1 MRRKSVS
8 RGLNVVQGIALFLIL
23 LPTISAARDAKSS
36 ASTNEQSVP
45 GVLWREPTDIA
56 SRDLF
61 YGPGGK
67 EHAPHTR
74 YTFQKEVLSGSSP
87 KFEIVDENGV
97 HWRVKLGV
105 EARPET
111 VATRLLWAAGYFADE
126 DYFLADLK
134 VEDMPR
140 LKRGQ
145 ELVGPD
151 GVMHNVRLERHIEH
165 QKKDGEWKW
174 RHNPFTRR
182 REFNGLRVLM
192 ALMNNWDLKDVNNT
206 IFEVKHAQPDSGQ
219 ELHYEVS
226 DLGATF
232 GTNGISWTHEISKNN
247 LSSYQHSKFITKQTS
262 EYLDFATPGQP
273 ALMFVFSPGDY
284 IRRTKMRSIGK
295 HVPRAD
301 AKWMESYLGACLT
314 TRFTMPSA
322 RPDIPRKK

>member
-1 MRRKSVS
+1 MRRNPVS
-8 RGLNVVQGIALFLIL
+8 HGLNVVRGIAVILIL
-23 LPTISAARDAKSS
+23 LPSVSTARDAKSS
-36 ASTNEQSVP
+36 ASNNEKSAP

-74 YTFQKEVLSGSSP
+74 YTFQKEVLSGTSP
-87 KFEIVDENGV
+87 KFDVVDENGV
-97 HWRVKLGV
+97 RWRVKLGV

-111 VATRLLWAAGYFADE
+111 VATRLVWAAGYFADE

-140 LKRGQ
+140 LKRGR

-174 RHNPFTRR
+174 RHNPFIRQ

-192 ALMNNWDLKDVNNT
+192 AVMNNWDLKDVNNT
-206 IFEVKHAQPDSGQ
+206 IFEVKHATPDGGQ

-226 DLGATF
+226 DLGGDIRDQRHFLDSRNFQKQFEFLPAF
-232 GTNGISWTHEISKNN
+232 EVH
-247 LSSYQHSKFITKQTS
+247 YQADLRVRGFRDTG
-262 EYLDFATPGQP
+262 A
-273 ALMFVFSPGDY
+273 A
-284 IRRTKMRSIGK
+284 RRDVR
-295 HVPRAD
+295 
-301 AKWMESYLGACLT
+301 L
-314 TRFTMPSA
+314 
-322 RPDIPRKK
+322 